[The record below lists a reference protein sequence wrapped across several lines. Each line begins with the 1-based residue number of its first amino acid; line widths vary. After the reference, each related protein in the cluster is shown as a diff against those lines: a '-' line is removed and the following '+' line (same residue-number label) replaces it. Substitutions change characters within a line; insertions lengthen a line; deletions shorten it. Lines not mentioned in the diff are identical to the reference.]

1 MNTQTIPGKNK
12 TTRVHR
18 EPAPGNTIGTATMS
32 FDKVASLLSER
43 PIRCPVHTRIDD
55 LDLVDDINAAQA
67 VLSESEDLLPYAE
80 VRKELGLG
88 D

>member
-1 MNTQTIPGKNK
+1 MNTQTIPGKSK
-12 TTRVHR
+12 TTRVAR
-18 EPAPGNTIGTATMS
+18 EPARGNTIGTGTMS
-32 FDKVASLLSER
+32 FDQVAGLLSER